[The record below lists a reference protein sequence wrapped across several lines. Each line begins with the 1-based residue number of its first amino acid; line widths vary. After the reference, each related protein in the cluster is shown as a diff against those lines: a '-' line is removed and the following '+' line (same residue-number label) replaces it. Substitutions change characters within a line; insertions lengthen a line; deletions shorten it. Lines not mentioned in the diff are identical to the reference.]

1 MASSVPSFMS
11 EPNSNSTVPG
21 SRVYRR
27 SADVVARR
35 VGHESI
41 LVPIR
46 HNVGNLDFVYTLSP
60 VAAKVWSLLDGTRDI
75 DGIVSELCD
84 EFDVER
90 STALAD
96 VTALVADLAQAS
108 LIQSEA

>member
-1 MASSVPSFMS
+1 MS
-11 EPNSNSTVPG
+11 G

-27 SADVVARR
+27 SADVVARQ

-60 VAAKVWSLLDGTRDI
+60 VAAHIWALLDGQRDI
-75 DGIVSELCD
+75 DAIVSEVCD
-84 EFDVER
+84 EFDVDR
-90 STALAD
+90 ATAMAD
-96 VTALVADLAQAS
+96 VAALLTDLAGAS
-108 LIQSEA
+108 LVQSPS

>member
-1 MASSVPSFMS
+1 MASSVASSMEKNAMS
-11 EPNSNSTVPG
+11 G

-27 SADVVARR
+27 SADVVARQ

-60 VAAKVWSLLDGTRDI
+60 VAARIWALLDGHRDI
-75 DGIVSELCD
+75 DAIVSEVCD
-84 EFDVER
+84 EFDVDR
-90 STALAD
+90 ATAMAD
-96 VTALVADLAQAS
+96 VAALLTDLAGAS
-108 LIQSEA
+108 LVQSPS